1 MCLTDISSGDL
12 PSGGSFCVKGVEEK
26 MYSFSEAGRVLAK
39 RAIDREE
46 GGLQGMAKRSKVNH
60 VRLRRAVM
68 FGGRLSK
75 EEMEYLSAAIG
86 WPMKYIVI

>member
-1 MCLTDISSGDL
+1 M
-12 PSGGSFCVKGVEEK
+12 KGVEEM
-26 MYSFSEAGRVLAK
+26 MYGFSEAGRVLAK
-39 RAIDREE
+39 RAIEREE
-46 GGLQGMAKRSKVNH
+46 GGLQAMAQRSKVNH

-75 EEMEYLSAAIG
+75 EEMEYLSEAIG